1 MYAELKNKK
10 MVVIFHN
17 DIEVAKIVIRK
28 DGSIVTS
35 HSPSI
40 ITLTDDEYD
49 DMRKLESQCI
59 KFFEQVDSMNTN
71 PEELFKTM
79 VGLPEVSKNKTRYE
93 FSGNQSFDDGWYEN
107 EETAQIDVFTPHG
120 VITAM
125 VSYDS
130 EYPGIY
136 LLYTDKKG
144 EERTVC
150 ILEHDT
156 TAKDIALKVWENELE
171 NEDYQHRFHVIGFDE
186 VDQESSPLLTDNII

>member
-35 HSPSI
+35 HLPSI

-59 KFFEQVDSMNTN
+59 KFFERVDDLNID
-71 PEELFKTM
+71 PEELFQTM
-79 VGLPEVSKNKTRYE
+79 VLKNKTRYE
-93 FSGNQSFDDGWYEN
+93 FSGNQSSDNGWYKD

-125 VSYDS
+125 VSYDP

-136 LLYTDKKG
+136 LVYTDKNGK
-144 EERTVC
+144 ERTVC

-171 NEDYQHRFHVIGFDE
+171 NEDYQHRFRVIGFDE
-186 VDQESSPLLTDNII
+186 ADQKSSPLPTDDII

>member
-10 MVVIFHN
+10 MVVTFHDN
-17 DIEVAKIVIRK
+17 TELVKMVVLK

-40 ITLTDDEYD
+40 TALTDDKYD
-49 DMRKLESQCI
+49 DMRKLEAQCI
-59 KFFEQVDSMNTN
+59 KFFERVDDLNID
-71 PEELFKTM
+71 PEELFQAM
-79 VGLPEVSKNKTRYE
+79 VLKNKTRYE
-93 FSGNQSFDDGWYEN
+93 FSGNQSSDNGWYKD

-125 VSYDS
+125 VSYDP

-136 LLYTDKKG
+136 LLYTDKNGK
-144 EERTVC
+144 ERTVC

-186 VDQESSPLLTDNII
+186 VDQESSPLPTDDII